1 MVKDNIQQYIAGIT
15 LEFDRCQ
22 DMSIYS
28 AEQIASVMKLKRNT
42 VSGYL
47 NQLAA
52 EGSLVKI
59 NSRPVYFLE
68 RAALEQAL
76 GVPVYADSF
85 SSPEEVRGLKSEAC
99 EEQDVFSSLTGS
111 HGSLRQVINQM
122 KIAVKYPPNGL
133 PILIQGNT
141 GVGKSHIAQLAWQY
155 AVSQGIL
162 KPDAPFL
169 TFNCAQYYNNAE
181 LLSSNL
187 FGYIKGSFTG
197 ASSDKT
203 GLLEDADN
211 GILFMDEVHRLS
223 PEGQEKLFTFLD
235 KGVFRRMGETSGW
248 RTSRVRFIFASNLD
262 SSSYMLQTLYR
273 RIPIVVKIPDLK
285 DRVRE
290 EKLQMIY
297 LYFIREAKN
306 LGQPV
311 LVSRT
316 VLSDM
321 LEFQYEGNIGELIN
335 IVQYVCGNALINS
348 RDSRIRVTR
357 ACYPAYLLAQIP
369 ARMGGSEQS
378 GEIEIA
384 PDARVNSLVRLSD
397 PGASLEDEFF
407 SGLLQAYQLV
417 KTGQTGRRQFESE
430 LDWVLDRYLDQL
442 YFRKQNYGKEDLSY
456 LDQILEQVFRQMEF
470 QSGVTVASGPRFSL
484 ALHLTYRRA
493 CPWDEADGGRELYQL
508 AQYIRDVYPDESR
521 LGEQLSVNLQQQ
533 LEQRCT
539 QKDKLFFTVF
549 FRNIQVRSFVSRTRS
564 LILCHGYS
572 TASSIANVCN
582 RVFKLQVFEAVDMPM
597 DITPGEVT
605 DIINEHLRQ
614 METGQELLLLVD
626 TGSLKDIYQE
636 LENSVITIGVIS
648 NVSTGLALDIGNRI
662 IQHESL
668 DNLLEASIQNN
679 LPDFRIFRPATQKQ
693 RLILTTCMSG
703 EGTAQKIQHMLEEGF
718 FDVPSLRIRSMD
730 FHHLKDPA
738 VQNRLKREFTVLAVV
753 GTDNPRIKDV
763 PFISVEQLIL
773 GRDEGSLE
781 HLFGDSLTKDH
792 MQRINNR
799 LLANFS
805 LENMVGSIT
814 IIDARVLLQDIEVL
828 ISRFERYMN
837 LTLPNDLKINLFIH
851 ISAMMERLVRAN
863 PIREYNG
870 LEEMNRLSPDFAVLF
885 KRAFSIMAQKYGV
898 EVNEE
903 EIGIIYEIIKN
914 ANEAEQG
921 GIL

>member
-297 LYFIREAKN
+297 LSI
-306 LGQPV
+306 
-311 LVSRT
+311 
-316 VLSDM
+316 LS
-321 LEFQYEGNIGELIN
+321 
-335 IVQYVCGNALINS
+335 
-348 RDSRIRVTR
+348 
-357 ACYPAYLLAQIP
+357 
-369 ARMGGSEQS
+369 ARPK
-378 GEIEIA
+378 IW
-384 PDARVNSLVRLSD
+384 
-397 PGASLEDEFF
+397 AS
-407 SGLLQAYQLV
+407 
-417 KTGQTGRRQFESE
+417 
-430 LDWVLDRYLDQL
+430 
-442 YFRKQNYGKEDLSY
+442 
-456 LDQILEQVFRQMEF
+456 
-470 QSGVTVASGPRFSL
+470 P
-484 ALHLTYRRA
+484 
-493 CPWDEADGGRELYQL
+493 C
-508 AQYIRDVYPDESR
+508 
-521 LGEQLSVNLQQQ
+521 LSVAP
-533 LEQRCT
+533 
-539 QKDKLFFTVF
+539 
-549 FRNIQVRSFVSRTRS
+549 
-564 LILCHGYS
+564 YS
-572 TASSIANVCN
+572 PTCWNSSMKATSAS
-582 RVFKLQVFEAVDMPM
+582 
-597 DITPGEVT
+597 
-605 DIINEHLRQ
+605 
-614 METGQELLLLVD
+614 
-626 TGSLKDIYQE
+626 
-636 LENSVITIGVIS
+636 
-648 NVSTGLALDIGNRI
+648 
-662 IQHESL
+662 
-668 DNLLEASIQNN
+668 
-679 LPDFRIFRPATQKQ
+679 
-693 RLILTTCMSG
+693 
-703 EGTAQKIQHMLEEGF
+703 
-718 FDVPSLRIRSMD
+718 
-730 FHHLKDPA
+730 
-738 VQNRLKREFTVLAVV
+738 
-753 GTDNPRIKDV
+753 
-763 PFISVEQLIL
+763 
-773 GRDEGSLE
+773 
-781 HLFGDSLTKDH
+781 
-792 MQRINNR
+792 
-799 LLANFS
+799 
-805 LENMVGSIT
+805 
-814 IIDARVLLQDIEVL
+814 
-828 ISRFERYMN
+828 
-837 LTLPNDLKINLFIH
+837 
-851 ISAMMERLVRAN
+851 
-863 PIREYNG
+863 
-870 LEEMNRLSPDFAVLF
+870 
-885 KRAFSIMAQKYGV
+885 
-898 EVNEE
+898 
-903 EIGIIYEIIKN
+903 
-914 ANEAEQG
+914 
-921 GIL
+921 